1 MKVLAWRFHEWW
13 PRRGRGAR
21 RGYGSSTSS
30 FRPYRYSIPAVLDP
44 FFIWL
49 ESTSFSVW
57 MRESPSLFAFPM
69 ILAAHTIGLGLLAGV
84 DVAHDLRILGAAPKI
99 PVAVFD
105 RYLPIMWFGL
115 GLNAASGIALLVG
128 YPTKALTNPVFY
140 LKLGLIA
147 VALVLVNVIRRRQ
160 QSYAPRV
167 LAAVSLL
174 CWAGAIVAG
183 RLLAYT
189 YSRLDAFL

>member
-1 MKVLAWRFHEWW
+1 
-13 PRRGRGAR
+13 
-21 RGYGSSTSS
+21 
-30 FRPYRYSIPAVLDP
+30 VLDP

-57 MRESPSLFAFPM
+57 MRESPSLFAFPL

-99 PVAVFD
+99 PVAEFD
-105 RYLPIMWFGL
+105 RYLPVMWLGL

-147 VALVLVNVIRRRQ
+147 VALVLANMIRRRQ
-160 QSYAPRV
+160 QQSSGPRI
-167 LAAVSLL
+167 LAVFSLL

-189 YSRLDAFL
+189 YSRLDAFS

>member
-1 MKVLAWRFHEWW
+1 M
-13 PRRGRGAR
+13 
-21 RGYGSSTSS
+21 
-30 FRPYRYSIPAVLDP
+30 LDP

-57 MRESPSLFAFPM
+57 MRESPSLFAFPL

-84 DVAHDLRILGAAPKI
+84 DVTHDLRILGAAPKI
-99 PVAVFD
+99 PVAEFD
-105 RYLPIMWFGL
+105 RYLPVMWLGL

-147 VALVLVNVIRRRQ
+147 VALVLVNMIRRRQ
-160 QSYAPRV
+160 QQSSDPRM
-167 LAAVSLL
+167 LAVFSLL

-189 YSRLDAFL
+189 YSRLDATS

>member
-1 MKVLAWRFHEWW
+1 
-13 PRRGRGAR
+13 
-21 RGYGSSTSS
+21 
-30 FRPYRYSIPAVLDP
+30 VLDP

-57 MRESPSLFAFPM
+57 MRESPSLFAFPL

-99 PVAVFD
+99 PIEFD
-105 RYLPIMWFGL
+105 RYLRIMWFGL
-115 GLNAASGIALLVG
+115 AVNAASGVALLIG

-160 QSYAPRV
+160 QSYAQVARHDLALVLGRCHCCRASARVHVYAPRCNFINP
-167 LAAVSLL
+167 L
-174 CWAGAIVAG
+174 
-183 RLLAYT
+183 
-189 YSRLDAFL
+189 